1 MDYNVDIDKIAN
13 KLYELTKDLDF
24 ADYEENKEQEI
35 GELTDAIYWIKAAA
49 QNEYNANYWRT
60 FFRALARLED

>member
-1 MDYNVDIDKIAN
+1 MYNVDIDKIAN

-35 GELTDAIYWIKAAA
+35 RELTDAIYWIKAAA

-60 FFRALARLED
+60 LFRVLARLEEE